1 MENSFV
7 PDLISLQQQC
17 DENPEDKKLA
27 EMLEQAVEWMRQKYD
42 DVMEIQFYMIMY
54 SEGAMSLKEV
64 DEMVV
69 PERTVFLYKLKDVQ
83 QAREDNQ
90 KRLSEGG

>member
-1 MENSFV
+1 M
-7 PDLISLQQQC
+7 ISLQQQC
-17 DENPEDKKLA
+17 DEFPEDKKLA

-83 QAREDNQ
+83 QAREDNR